1 MLSPRVLS
9 RLSQVPALSLVLL
22 GGNVLLNVVA
32 SVGFKMSAASS
43 SWRGFLFWQVVGNLS
58 GFLAVLTFTALLRF
72 LPLHVVHPLSV
83 GLTIIAVQVVASRLI
98 FGEVITASQ
107 WVGVALLLGGIFLIV
122 RR

>member
-72 LPLHVVHPLSV
+72 L
-83 GLTIIAVQVVASRLI
+83 AVQVVASRLI